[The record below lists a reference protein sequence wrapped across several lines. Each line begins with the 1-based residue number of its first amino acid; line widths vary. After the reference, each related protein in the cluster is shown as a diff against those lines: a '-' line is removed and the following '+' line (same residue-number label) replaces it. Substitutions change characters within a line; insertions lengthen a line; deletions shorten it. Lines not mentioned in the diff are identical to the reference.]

1 MNQLSVQSPKVENFD
16 VEYTFKVSTIE
27 KEKRVMSFVDSLW
40 GIEVTGGIDQFEPLT
55 IVAVKKT
62 GLARRAGIRVG
73 DVITMINDTPADNL
87 TMLQAQREI
96 HESGRFVKIF
106 VKGDVEESSED
117 EVTTVDFWFKPL
129 KKHDLEMI
137 EWEKKREQKRG
148 KTAKLYQGFPWNERK
163 KPTLRTSN
171 CFMVTQKVDR
181 EIKLR
186 ASKEQFN
193 ASERRDQEQRKN
205 NTGLDKE

>member
-1 MNQLSVQSPKVENFD
+1 MISIIELQSWFGLQKSDNVNLLIAKKIIIMNQEFVQVPKVESFD
-16 VEYTFKVSTIE
+16 VEYTFKCSTIE
-27 KEKRVMSFVDSLW
+27 KAKRVMSFVDSLW

-106 VKGDVEESSED
+106 VKG
-117 EVTTVDFWFKPL
+117 
-129 KKHDLEMI
+129 
-137 EWEKKREQKRG
+137 
-148 KTAKLYQGFPWNERK
+148 
-163 KPTLRTSN
+163 
-171 CFMVTQKVDR
+171 
-181 EIKLR
+181 
-186 ASKEQFN
+186 
-193 ASERRDQEQRKN
+193 
-205 NTGLDKE
+205 